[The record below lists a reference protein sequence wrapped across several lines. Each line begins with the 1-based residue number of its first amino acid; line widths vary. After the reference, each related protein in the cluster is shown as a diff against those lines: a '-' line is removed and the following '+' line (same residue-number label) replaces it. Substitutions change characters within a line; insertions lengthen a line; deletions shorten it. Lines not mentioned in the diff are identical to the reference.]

1 VRSSRF
7 LVLLG
12 IAAVLL
18 VGGCGP
24 AKTVSAPATPSE
36 SDSPSPLPEFP
47 PSESPEPAP
56 AASPSLAAL
65 LAKLPHFGPAPAPV
79 PITLPGGPNAPIYFR
94 LPTTQPVAFLTI
106 DDGLTQLSSDLTVM
120 KAAHVPF
127 TMFLIGPVA
136 ARNPGFFTSLEGDG
150 GVIEDHT
157 MTHPILKGKSYAA
170 QQSEICGARTL
181 LGKTFG
187 RTPTLFRPPFG
198 DYDSTTL
205 KVVHDC
211 GLTAAFYWSE
221 TVDAGIVRYQT
232 SLHKIRAGDIILM
245 HFRPAFAQDVVAA
258 LTAIHDAGLTPAL
271 LEDYVHPT
279 DGGLAPQ

>member
-1 VRSSRF
+1 MRSSRF

-12 IAAVLL
+12 LAAVLV

-24 AKTVSAPATPSE
+24 AKAVSATPTPSE
-36 SDSPSPLPEFP
+36 SVSPSPLPEFP
-47 PSESPEPAP
+47 SDSSSPAP
-56 AASPSLAAL
+56 AASPTLASL

-136 ARNPGFFTSLEGDG
+136 ARNPSFFNALVGDG

-157 MTHPILKGKSYAA
+157 MTHPILKGKPYDA
-170 QQSEICGARTL
+170 QQTEICGARTL
-181 LGKTFG
+181 LGKTFD

-271 LEDYVHPT
+271 LEDYVRPT
-279 DGGLAPQ
+279 AAGLAPQ